1 MARHYAGAKSAMGW
15 TLSNSADFTLA
26 DRSVAVCYF
35 AAMNAA
41 ARMGLQYV
49 LLFGASGVSL
59 PFASL
64 WFRAHGLSGA
74 QIGALLAAPMLGRV
88 VTGPLLAVW
97 ADGFRTRRAP
107 IALLG
112 LMMAA
117 GYGGAGLIDGFLAKA
132 VLWFIGATAAA
143 ALIPLSDVL
152 TLRLAAKEGFTFALP
167 RGGGSVAFVVVNI
180 GMGAVLLGAPVD
192 AIVVWITLMGL
203 AIAAAGA
210 FILPSEPVGEGA
222 PLRKRDRFRGLGL
235 LLRDPVFM
243 TAIFAVGAVQAAHA
257 FQYGFSALLWK
268 AQGISEAVTGQLWA
282 FGVVVEVGLMWLFEP
297 WRRRVGI
304 GPLPLLLV
312 GAAAAVVRWTAMA
325 FAPPL
330 WLLWPLQALHALTFA
345 ATFLAGVQLVEKLAP
360 RDSQT
365 AAQTLSS
372 VLSAGILIG
381 LATAASGPLYDR
393 FGAGGYAAMA
403 GLSAVGLLAA
413 LTLRRR
419 LG

>member
-1 MARHYAGAKSAMGW
+1 
-15 TLSNSADFTLA
+15 
-26 DRSVAVCYF
+26 
-35 AAMNAA
+35 MNAA
-41 ARMGLQYV
+41 SRMGLQYV

-59 PFASL
+59 PFAGL
-64 WFRAHGLSGA
+64 WFRAQGLSGA
-74 QIGALLAAPMLGRV
+74 QIGMLLAAPMLGRV

-97 ADGFRTRRAP
+97 ADGFRMRRAP

-112 LMMAA
+112 LVMAL
-117 GYGGAGLIDGFLAKA
+117 GYGGAGLIDAFAA
-132 VLWFIGATAAA
+132 QAICWFVGATAAA

-152 TLRLAAKEGFTFALP
+152 TLRLAARDGFTFALP
-167 RGGGSVAFVVVNI
+167 RGCGSAAFVAANVGV
-180 GMGAVLLGAPVD
+180 GALLLNAPVD
-192 AIVVWITLMGL
+192 VIVVWITVMGL
-203 AIAAAGA
+203 AIAIIAAL
-210 FILPSEPVGEGA
+210 ILPREPVGEGP
-222 PLRKRDRFRGLGL
+222 PLRGRDRFRGLGRL
-235 LLRDPVFM
+235 LADPVFM

-282 FGVVVEVGLMWLFEP
+282 FGVVVEIALMWLVEP

-304 GPLPLLLV
+304 GPWSLLV
-312 GAAAAVVRWTAMA
+312 IGAGAAILRWTAMA

-345 ATFLAGVQLVEKLAP
+345 ATFLAGVQMVEKLAP

-372 VLSAGILIG
+372 VLSAGVLIG

-403 GLSAVGLLAA
+403 VMSGAGLLAA
-413 LTLRRR
+413 LPLRRR
-419 LG
+419 LA

>member
-1 MARHYAGAKSAMGW
+1 
-15 TLSNSADFTLA
+15 
-26 DRSVAVCYF
+26 
-35 AAMNAA
+35 MNAA
-41 ARMGLQYV
+41 SRMGLQYV

-59 PFASL
+59 PFAGL
-64 WFRAHGLSGA
+64 WFRAQGLSGA
-74 QIGALLAAPMLGRV
+74 QIGMLLAAPMLGRV

-112 LMMAA
+112 LVMAL
-117 GYGGAGLIDGFLAKA
+117 GYGGAGLIDAFAA
-132 VLWFIGATAAA
+132 QAICWFVGATAAA

-152 TLRLAAKEGFTFALP
+152 TLRLAARDGFTFALP
-167 RGGGSVAFVVVNI
+167 RGCGSAAFVAANVGV
-180 GMGAVLLGAPVD
+180 GALLLNAPVD
-192 AIVVWITLMGL
+192 VIVVWITVMGL
-203 AIAAAGA
+203 AIAIIAAL
-210 FILPSEPVGEGA
+210 ILPREPVGEGP
-222 PLRKRDRFRGLGL
+222 PLRGRDRFRGLGRL
-235 LLRDPVFM
+235 LADPVFM

-282 FGVVVEVGLMWLFEP
+282 FGVVVEIALMWLVEP

-304 GPLPLLLV
+304 GPWSLLV
-312 GAAAAVVRWTAMA
+312 IGAGAAILRWTAMA

-345 ATFLAGVQLVEKLAP
+345 ATFLAGVQMVEKLAP

-372 VLSAGILIG
+372 VLSAGVLIG

-403 GLSAVGLLAA
+403 VMSGAGLLAA
-413 LTLRRR
+413 LPLRRR
-419 LG
+419 LA